1 MRSRSRVGRSSI
13 TAADTPRWSGRRMLT
28 PERRRGVEILDDPAV
43 DPSIRAR
50 SMQDVA
56 RSNRLFGGLRA
67 PVIELRAVTA
77 ALAEH
82 ATLLDVGTGTAD
94 IAEHVRATARAA
106 GAPLRTIGVDAAPSL
121 LAAAQARVDDAVC
134 ASALAL
140 PFRDH
145 SA

>member
-1 MRSRSRVGRSSI
+1 
-13 TAADTPRWSGRRMLT
+13 MLT

-56 RSNRLFGGLRA
+56 RSNRYFGGLRA

-77 ALAEH
+77 ALAEQ

-94 IAEHVRATARAA
+94 IAEYARRTASAV
-106 GAPLRTIGVDAAPSL
+106 GVPLQTIGVDAALGL
-121 LAAAQARVDDAVC
+121 LA
-134 ASALAL
+134 
-140 PFRDH
+140 
-145 SA
+145 